1 KCKVCPAAGAQTD
14 QPVGERKPL
23 APDVVDHR
31 VVGGGAG
38 IRACDAYIAEQRMG
52 HMQEELHAR
61 RSARVAFVIGDLP
74 GPGGVTTAQ
83 HDDCG
88 DGGTVEAEARDLD
101 FALAGEPSE
110 CRLDEGA
117 DTGMIARGSPGA
129 ALPARGLEREEIAER
144 RWHLRRFAG
153 DAE

>member
-1 KCKVCPAAGAQTD
+1 
-14 QPVGERKPL
+14 
-23 APDVVDHR
+23 
-31 VVGGGAG
+31 
-38 IRACDAYIAEQRMG
+38 
-52 HMQEELHAR
+52 
-61 RSARVAFVIGDLP
+61 

-144 RWHLRRFAG
+144 RLHLRRFAG
-153 DAE
+153 DAERGGAVVAEPAQLAAQLLELLVRDRAFDIAGAVGAGHELRSRVAREVGAAAATSCERRVKSRRQRA